1 MNAPF
6 TDKMDAVARLLPYHT
21 VQLPEY
27 PKGNKATKEK
37 KDQIIKEAHQVMD
50 QISEILKENSKQV

>member
-1 MNAPF
+1 
-6 TDKMDAVARLLPYHT
+6 MDAVSRLLPYHT